1 MNRFKFFKIF
11 CFVLSIAAALY
22 YPVQKIIGYE
32 FKTSHVFDFKVTG
45 DPARGRY
52 PARGRFISLTV
63 HPRKTEKGNDFGG
76 QYAELAVGKDGLAVV
91 TSIVDKP
98 GKEPCVRLKRRYYGD
113 IHYHF
118 DRYYINADLA
128 PEADKIFKDAVA
140 KNKLCALRVKV
151 YPDGASAVSE
161 LLIDGVD
168 IRELAK
174 ESLKKNCTT
183 KK

>member
-1 MNRFKFFKIF
+1 MMQRCSTYGSTILQRGKN
-11 CFVLSIAAALY
+11 
-22 YPVQKIIGYE
+22 PG
-32 FKTSHVFDFKVTG
+32 TSK
-45 DPARGRY
+45 
-52 PARGRFISLTV
+52 S
-63 HPRKTEKGNDFGG
+63 
-76 QYAELAVGKDGLAVV
+76 
-91 TSIVDKP
+91 
-98 GKEPCVRLKRRYYGD
+98 RYYGD

-183 KK
+183 QK

>member
-45 DPARGRY
+45 YDPY
-52 PARGRFISLTV
+52 DPARGRFIALTV
-63 HPRKTEKGNDFGG
+63 HPRKTEKGNDIGG

-98 GKEPCVRLKRRYYGD
+98 GKEPCVRLKRRYYGN
-113 IHYHF
+113 ILYNF

-183 KK
+183 QK